1 MVKETLKSAETRMKG
16 IVEATK
22 HEFAT
27 VRTGR
32 ANPQILHRIQVE
44 AYGSVMPLD
53 QLANVSAPEG
63 RLLVV
68 SPYDKHTLKDI
79 ERAILKS
86 DLGLTPANDGTVIRL
101 SIPPLTEERR
111 RELVKGIKRQA
122 EEARVAVRN
131 VRREGNEELKASEK
145 KGAITEDESRRGQE
159 EMQKLTDRYI
169 DEIDA
174 LVEAKE
180 KEIMEV

>member
-1 MVKETLKSAETRMKG
+1 MKG

-32 ANPQILHRIQVE
+32 ANPQILHRVQVE

-63 RLLVV
+63 RLLVI
-68 SPYDKHTLKDI
+68 SPFDKHTLKDI
-79 ERAILKS
+79 EKAILKS
-86 DLGLTPANDGTVIRL
+86 DVGLTPSNDGTVIRL
-101 SIPPLTEERR
+101 SIPSLTEERR
-111 RELVKGIKRQA
+111 KDLVKQVRKQA
-122 EEARVAVRN
+122 EEARVLVRN
-131 VRREGNEELKASEK
+131 VRRDGNEALKALEK
-145 KGAITEDESRRGQE
+145 KSEITEDESHRGQE
-159 EMQKLTDRYI
+159 EMQKLTDKYI
-169 DEIDA
+169 IEVDQ

-180 KEIMEV
+180 REIMEV